1 MYVVGASSG
10 YFSVTTQEEKIHL
23 FGLFKKAQSSI
34 TKGVTFVQLDLESV
48 AEFEEP
54 NLKMNMENDI
64 KKKLGITFGVHSE
77 TKAAGVEAAELDSA
91 IGIEYERAHKR
102 IIDILEKSAEIG
114 SKYVLVHA
122 SESDPFPLL
131 SLKTQPSDLVDIW
144 GRPFKDFLDEEKNK
158 WLLEWIMEN
167 GSFIWVEI
175 LGRRLDEYKE
185 YTKEARIRDYKTSL
199 RARGEPEK
207 DPPQEWLD
215 EQWREEIESLKRYF
229 KDQVSSK
236 ALHYG
241 PERWVYFLI
250 AKWMEKNNDILWKEI
265 NDASIA
271 FFAKRAGMTIE
282 QWKSEKKITTYSID
296 DENFR
301 SMHEIWVPAVAAK
314 YIWGHFHPIKERFP
328 DPKKIIRN
336 AKMPFVLES
345 PMGGRGIEEW
355 LRLANPYQY
364 YFLCKEVGFDCM
376 QLALDFEHMLS
387 IRLDPETII
396 SLFPEDGGKYVKV
409 IHAGWPG
416 TLAPAHFPIQL
427 GSDQELYLYK
437 MYYKLREKGF
447 GTDPNNDHY
456 IVFERAGP
464 ETFIESIISLKLIAE
479 FLSKGTPPENLPP
492 KFFGVAAG
500 EIASYERQWQ
510 IIEDHARDP
519 LKGLMMIPEEEHG
532 VLGKAAVEKGKAEQ
546 WKKEEL
552 R

>member
-1 MYVVGASSG
+1 MVGASSG

-54 NLKMNMENDI
+54 NLKMNMENNI

-131 SLKTQPSDLVDIW
+131 SLKTQPSDLVDFY
-144 GRPFKDFLDEEKNK
+144 GRPFKEFLEKENSWLIDWITGEGEWHGKKGGKFIWLEVIRMDYDTYLEREAEDYVEAWKMEYQKTPPPEAVEARRKLHEKRLKRMLLDE
-158 WLLEWIMEN
+158 
-167 GSFIWVEI
+167 
-175 LGRRLDEYKE
+175 
-185 YTKEARIRDYKTSL
+185 TTS
-199 RARGEPEK
+199 K
-207 DPPQEWLD
+207 Q
-215 EQWREEIESLKRYF
+215 
-229 KDQVSSK
+229 
-236 ALHYG
+236 LHYG
-241 PERWVYFLI
+241 PERWAYFLI
-250 AKWMEKNNDILWKEI
+250 AKWMEKNNDPLWI
-265 NDASIA
+265 QIVNASIA

-282 QWKSEKKITTYSID
+282 QWKTEKKITSYSID

-301 SMHEIWVPAVAAK
+301 SMHEIWVPAVSAK
-314 YIWGHFHPIKERFP
+314 YIWGHFNPKEERFP
-328 DPKKIIRN
+328 DPKKNIRN

-396 SLFPEDGGKYVKV
+396 SLFPEDAGRFVKV

-427 GSDQELYLYK
+427 GSDQQLYLYK

-447 GTDPNNDHY
+447 GTDPNNDQY

-464 ETFIESIISLKLIAE
+464 ETFIESMISLKLIAE

-500 EIASYERQWQ
+500 EVASYERQWQ

>member
-1 MYVVGASSG
+1 VVGASSG

-54 NLKMNMENDI
+54 NLKMNMENNI

-131 SLKTQPSDLVDIW
+131 SLKTQPSDLVDFY
-144 GRPFKDFLDEEKNK
+144 GRPFKEFLEKENSWLIDWITGEGEWHGKKGGKFIWLEVIRMDYDTYLEREAEDYVEAWKMEYQKTPPPEAVEARRKLHEKRLKRMLLDE
-158 WLLEWIMEN
+158 
-167 GSFIWVEI
+167 
-175 LGRRLDEYKE
+175 
-185 YTKEARIRDYKTSL
+185 TTS
-199 RARGEPEK
+199 K
-207 DPPQEWLD
+207 Q
-215 EQWREEIESLKRYF
+215 
-229 KDQVSSK
+229 
-236 ALHYG
+236 LHYG
-241 PERWVYFLI
+241 PERWAYFLI
-250 AKWMEKNNDILWKEI
+250 AKWMEKNNDPLWI
-265 NDASIA
+265 QIVNASIA

-282 QWKSEKKITTYSID
+282 QWKTEKKITSYSID

-301 SMHEIWVPAVAAK
+301 SMHEIWVPAVSAK
-314 YIWGHFHPIKERFP
+314 YIWGHFNPKEERFP
-328 DPKKIIRN
+328 DPKKNIRN

-396 SLFPEDGGKYVKV
+396 SLFPEDAGRFVKV

-427 GSDQELYLYK
+427 GSDQQLYLYK

-447 GTDPNNDHY
+447 GTDPNNDQY

-464 ETFIESIISLKLIAE
+464 ETFIESMISLKLIAE

-500 EIASYERQWQ
+500 EVASYERQWQ